1 MSERKQ
7 ERRREK
13 VEVNLLV
20 DKESESLASRLLRT
34 LRRGPASA
42 ARTLGAGSGTRSKER

>member
-1 MSERKQ
+1 MSERRQ

-20 DKESESLASRLLRT
+20 DKESESFTSRLLRT
-34 LRRGPASA
+34 LRRGRASA
-42 ARTLGAGSGTRSKER
+42 PRGSGAGSGTGPEKK